1 MFKLKA
7 NINGQC
13 TVSGGYDELGNST
26 LTESMNE
33 NFGRI
38 IGGVPSSVCKQNTG
52 ECRMCP
58 FEY

>member
-38 IGGVPSSVCKQNTG
+38 IGGV
-52 ECRMCP
+52 RWR
-58 FEY
+58 F